1 MLFYVFINIYSSR
14 QTFAVEIFLQQS
26 TLSLKSMHKL
36 NSLLCKWTTFDA
48 KVKNICINS
57 HQVKDDTITDNK
69 THSISLIIYSNH
81 MELEED
87 MNVKL
92 KVVCKSTKE
101 ILNHT
106 TLTFRQIYKGI
117 TSTPAPL

>member
-1 MLFYVFINIYSSR
+1 
-14 QTFAVEIFLQQS
+14 
-26 TLSLKSMHKL
+26 
-36 NSLLCKWTTFDA
+36 
-48 KVKNICINS
+48 
-57 HQVKDDTITDNK
+57 
-69 THSISLIIYSNH
+69 

-92 KVVCKSTKE
+92 KAVCKSTKE